1 MQDPVTLHLKF
12 PISKNSVFKDQEF
25 VFKIWQKS
33 SKQKIAGLHSAPPP
47 YGAAPL
53 PPTWVAHLPPTQVG
67 TKCLA
72 AVVLDN
78 QDRAL
83 HLGQFSQKFSQTEL
97 FSEK

>member
-1 MQDPVTLHLKF
+1 MTDRAFFSTKVFTQASTPT
-12 PISKNSVFKDQEF
+12 ICKNSVFKDQEF

-33 SKQKIAGLHSAPPP
+33 SKQKIAGLHPAPPP

-53 PPTWVAHLPPTQVG
+53 PPTHVG
-67 TKCLA
+67 TKFLA

-83 HLGQFSQKFSQTEL
+83 HLSQFSQKFSQTEL
-97 FSEK
+97 FSAK